1 MTKIETDC
9 LLLSPKEVARALK
22 HYLYAVHHVPEGQ
35 AYVVSIQRDG
45 VLVEFVVPVQGNP
58 TPTGGQVPSRQV
70 LAPAPARE
78 R

>member
-9 LLLSPKEVARALK
+9 LLLGPKEIARAIK
-22 HYLYAVHHVPEGQ
+22 RYLYAVHHVPEEQ
-35 AYVVSIQRDG
+35 HYAVSIQRDG

-58 TPTGGQVPSRQV
+58 TPAAAPPASGKV
-70 LAPAPARE
+70 LAPAPTRE